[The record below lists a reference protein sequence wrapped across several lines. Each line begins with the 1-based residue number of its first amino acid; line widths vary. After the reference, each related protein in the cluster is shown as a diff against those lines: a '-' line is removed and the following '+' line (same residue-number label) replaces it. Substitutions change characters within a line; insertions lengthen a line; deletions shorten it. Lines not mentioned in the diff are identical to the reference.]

1 MLNSLES
8 NNAVQNDDHMDK
20 KNDANETK
28 DVPEQNED
36 FSDVVDTIQKCSFDL
51 ALQTREQVY
60 FEFFFFFLKQQF
72 QSDVDTTN
80 NKCEIETDL
89 PPTQKVCF

>member
-60 FEFFFFFLKQQF
+60 FEFLYRIFSLYFSIKANISIYGRQNC
-72 QSDVDTTN
+72 S
-80 NKCEIETDL
+80 
-89 PPTQKVCF
+89 